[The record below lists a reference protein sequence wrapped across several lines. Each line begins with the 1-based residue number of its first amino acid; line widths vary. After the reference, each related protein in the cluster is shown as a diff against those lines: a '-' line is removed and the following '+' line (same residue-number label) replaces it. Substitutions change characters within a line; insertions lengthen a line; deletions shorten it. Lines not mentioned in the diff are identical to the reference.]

1 MKKNIPRSGAIT
13 VSITRLDNN
22 RIEISI
28 SDDGTGIDIER
39 LRDMYVKQGAISK
52 QEAEK
57 QMEQELLPLIFQ
69 SGFTTSAIITD
80 ISGRGLGLAIVRE
93 KTDRLGGWITVIN
106 LI

>member
-57 QMEQELLPLIFQ
+57 QMEQELLPFIFQ